1 MSSSTLKDIN
11 VIIQQPEPPVLK
23 HTHELIGILESVEP
37 VGGGLVKVRI
47 AGLERLVAEEM
58 EGRLR
63 GLVGK
68 RTSILRVGD
77 YWSAIEWK
85 GWRS

>member
-1 MSSSTLKDIN
+1 MSSVSKDIN
-11 VIIQQPEPPVLK
+11 IIISPRSPVLQNG
-23 HTHELIGILESVEP
+23 HELIGILETVESV
-37 VGGGLVKVRI
+37 GDGLVRVRI
-47 AGLERLVAEEM
+47 ADLERLVAEEM

-85 GWRS
+85 GGRS